1 MGDEQLVA
9 AIANSQKWR
18 EHVEFRVYRLGRD
31 PFPKLKS
38 GPITSATVIINGSQK
53 ITQIS
58 ADCIQH
64 ALEQAMQAVR
74 QR

>member
-18 EHVEFRVYRLGRD
+18 DYVDFRVYRLGRD
-31 PFPKLKS
+31 PFPRERY
-38 GPITSATVIINGSQK
+38 GPITSSTVIINQSKK

-58 ADCIQH
+58 ADQIQR
-64 ALEQAMQAVR
+64 ALEQAVEAVR
-74 QR
+74 